1 MKKYCIILIY
11 LLLGLNFVRASE
23 IKPKHLP
30 KKSLPELSTGELN
43 ALFSEANDTYKIQ
56 DVQQFAADMRYRLN
70 GAVLIAR
77 GDSILAQKSFGYLQ
91 LYRRATGYGK
101 KSYKQLA
108 ALRKQFS
115 NRLTNNTLFDMA
127 SVSKQFTA
135 AAVLKLCSENK
146 LKLSDTLGKFLPQL
160 PYGDVTINQL
170 LTHTSGLPEY
180 FDFPYTYYVD
190 SVFYVTNEQLIRVL
204 SEKKHSKVFPSGTKF
219 SYTNTNYALLAAI
232 VAQVSGTTFEN
243 YVHQNI
249 WAPAGMKNTYF
260 FTEIDSAEKQGLL
273 QQTPLA
279 RGHWSNGAFVVY
291 DRLNGVLGDK
301 CVYSNMQD
309 LFQWERAYLKNYKV
323 LPKEWVNK
331 AISLEDTLSGGQVP
345 REIYGYGFRIEE
357 NPYYGK
363 LVYHGGLWGG
373 FQNLFLYRPSDELFI
388 VFLSNYYNAA
398 HRGKSNAVLHIMDG
412 A

>member
-11 LLLGLNFVRASE
+11 LLLGLNFVRATE

-30 KKSLPELSTGELN
+30 KRSLPELSTGELN
-43 ALFSEANDTYKIQ
+43 ALFSEANDAYKIQ

-77 GDSILAQKSFGYLQ
+77 GDSILAQNSFGYLQ
-91 LYRRATGYGK
+91 LYRRSTGYGK
-101 KSYKQLA
+101 KSCRQLA
-108 ALRKQFS
+108 ALRNQS
-115 NRLTNNTLFDMA
+115 GNRLTNSTLFDMA

-180 FDFPYTYYVD
+180 FDFPYTYYID
-190 SVFYVTNEQLIRVL
+190 SIYYVTNDELIRVL
-204 SEKKHSKVFPSGTKF
+204 SEKKHPKVFPSGTKF
-219 SYTNTNYALLAAI
+219 SYTNTNYAILATI
-232 VAQVSGTTFEN
+232 VAQVSGTSFEN
-243 YVHQNI
+243 YVHQNL
-249 WAPAGMKNTYF
+249 WTPADMKNTYF
-260 FTEIDSAEKQGLL
+260 FTEIDSAEKKDLL

-301 CVYSNMQD
+301 CVYSNTQD
-309 LFQWERAYLKNYKV
+309 LFKWERAYLKNYEV
-323 LPKEWVNK
+323 LPKTWINK
-331 AISLEDTLSGGQVP
+331 VTSLQDTLAGGQNP

-357 NPYYGK
+357 NPYYGE

-373 FQNLFLYRPSDELFI
+373 FQNLFLYRPSDELCI
-388 VFLSNYYNAA
+388 IFLSNFYNAA
-398 HRGKSNAVLHIMDG
+398 HHGKSNAVLHIMDG